1 VSLVHRSDSEDRE
14 AGAKPLQ
21 GNPTKAER

>member
-1 VSLVHRSDSEDRE
+1 VSLVQRSNSEDRE
-14 AGAKPLQ
+14 IGAKPLQ

>member
-14 AGAKPLQ
+14 IGAKPLQ
-21 GNPTKAER
+21 GNPTQAER